1 MAQDCFAKGVEAF
14 YKDHWGHIS
23 FVSEEYIT
31 LCIHSNPIPMRDVCI
46 VIHRSEWKEVQLV
59 KQSHK

>member
-14 YKDHWGHIS
+14 YKDHRGHID
-23 FVSEEYIT
+23 FVSDEYIT
-31 LCIHSNPIPMRDVCI
+31 LCIHANPDPMKDVCI
-46 VIHRSEWKEVQLV
+46 VIHHSDWNKIELV

>member
-31 LCIHSNPIPMRDVCI
+31 LCIHSI
-46 VIHRSEWKEVQLV
+46 VNWKSLYMDNNGLV
-59 KQSHK
+59 TKL